1 MKNRGDINALV
12 SGGEVQRMSSTLPKP
27 GSTDVIVP
35 LPDGFRPVGIAHGRG
50 TTAYVGSSASG
61 AIYAVDLGTRRGD
74 LLVAEQRR
82 QVTHGLAYDAR
93 TGYLFAAGGATGNG
107 LVLDTRTG
115 ELLQDVQLTTDPA
128 GLVLDVTLTAEA
140 AWFSDGGRPCLYRVA
155 LGPDGRLAM
164 PVRSAE
170 HRLGAAYAFVEGDL
184 NASGIVAVA
193 GGQSLLIVHTALGL
207 LYRFDPSSGAV
218 TPIDLGGATLPDSSG
233 LALDGTTLYVA
244 NFNNQVF
251 VVELDPAMVNGTMQG
266 SVTSRTFDNPS
277 AVVANDNQ
285 LCVVSARVAT
295 DPLPTTPYWLT
306 SLRFR

>member
-1 MKNRGDINALV
+1 MGRGW
-12 SGGEVQRMSSTLPKP
+12 SGAETIES
-27 GSTDVIVP
+27 IVP
-35 LPDGFRPVGIAHGRG
+35 LPDGFQPSGIALGHGNV
-50 TTAYVGSSASG
+50 AYVGSSGSG

-74 LLVAEQRR
+74 FLIAEQRG
-82 QVTHGLAYDAR
+82 QVVHGLAYDTR

-115 ELLQDVQLTTDPA
+115 TLRHDIQLTTDPA
-128 GLVLDVTLTAEA
+128 GLVLGVTLTAEA
-140 AWFSDGGRPCLYRVA
+140 AWFSDGGRPCLYRIA
-155 LGPDGRLAM
+155 LGPDGRLVA

-170 HRLGAAYAFVEGDL
+170 VRLGAAYAFVGGDR

-193 GGQSLLIVHTALGL
+193 GRESLLIVHTALGL
-207 LYRFDPSSGAV
+207 LYSVEPASGAV
-218 TPIDLGGATLPDSSG
+218 TPIDLGGVTVPDSSG
-233 LALDGTTLYVA
+233 LALDRATLYVA

-251 VVELDPAMVNGTMQG
+251 VIELDPAMVKGTMQG
-266 SVTSRTFDNPS
+266 SVTSRSFDNPS

-285 LCVVSARVAT
+285 LCVVNARVAT